1 MTTIADRLGLRNEV
15 REFRLG
21 RSFSRSGNV
30 AFHSVRYDFKP
41 ASVDTTKMAS
51 VDVGEGHQV
60 TVTVPHI
67 EGSGTSQTVFK
78 GSKKPY
84 LKECVLI
91 VDHNTGEITLERLS
105 QNINLKKTRAE
116 GSSKIQARP
125 ITPTEHNSNSKKLSP
140 SQKSLNSPSQKN
152 IWTSNQA
159 SPNQHISPPSRSSPT
174 HRSPTNQASP
184 SMPSLVPPQGSRTAT
199 PPVVSMPVLPHDDT
213 AMNDISEV
221 GILSSDSS
229 ESSSSGSSSSSDSSD
244 SEAENVPEQ
253 KLHNM
258 GHVVNGGDGTPNSQ
272 SSLFSSMP
280 KFSQLSED
288 LQLSESGSE
297 SD

>member
-41 ASVDTTKMAS
+41 ASVDTTKMAA

-91 VDHNTGEITLERLS
+91 VDHATGEITLERVS

-116 GSSKIQARP
+116 GSSKILTRP
-125 ITPTEHNSNSKKLSP
+125 ITPTEHSSKKLSP

-152 IWTSNQA
+152 MWTNNNQT
-159 SPNQHISPPSRSSPT
+159 SPNQHISPQPRSSPN

-184 SMPSLVPPQGSRTAT
+184 SMPCLLTPQGGRTAT
-199 PPVVSMPVLPHDDT
+199 PPVVSMPVLTHDDT
-213 AMNDISEV
+213 AMNDATGI

-229 ESSSSGSSSSSDSSD
+229 DSSSSGSSSSSESSD
-244 SEAENVPEQ
+244 SEAENGREH
-253 KLHNM
+253 KSHNL
-258 GHVVNGGDGTPNSQ
+258 GHVNGGDGTPNSQ

>member
-1 MTTIADRLGLRNEV
+1 MTTFADRLGLRNEV

-41 ASVDTTKMAS
+41 ASVDTTKMAA

-91 VDHNTGEITLERLS
+91 VDHATGEITLERLS

-116 GSSKIQARP
+116 GSSKILTRP
-125 ITPTEHNSNSKKLSP
+125 ITPTEHNSKKLSP

-152 IWTSNQA
+152 MWTNNQT
-159 SPNQHISPPSRSSPT
+159 SPNQHISPHSRSSPA

-184 SMPSLVPPQGSRTAT
+184 SMPCLVTPQGGRTAT
-199 PPVVSMPVLPHDDT
+199 PPVASMPVLTHDDLV
-213 AMNDISEV
+213 MNDTSEV

-244 SEAENVPEQ
+244 SEAENDREQ
-253 KLHNM
+253 KSHSL
-258 GHVVNGGDGTPNSQ
+258 GHTINGGDGTPNSQ
-272 SSLFSSMP
+272 SSIFSSMP